1 MHQRKGENNKKKH
14 AMALAVGL
22 VSSLAV
28 AAVAAPTI
36 YGQFMV
42 SLDKASDYPALTPRA
57 IIGNTPALFV
67 PPIGTGL
74 FDDAWAVESNSSRI
88 GIRGS
93 EELFNKDM
101 SVIYQYETQAD
112 VDGDGP
118 TFTTRNAFLGLDT
131 KVGKIFAGNYD
142 SVTKLA
148 DGDIDQFDNT
158 AADMRGTF
166 LGQHRNANT
175 LNWESKD
182 MSGMVFRVQLAP
194 GEGDVAGTPPNT
206 DDKDG
211 LADTLGAS
219 VTFKQDTLFAAFAFE
234 QSYDEVDIV
243 DPLAPP
249 AVVTVGV
256 DTQLIRGS
264 AGLSLDGGIELG
276 AIIELFELDPDL
288 PGADK
293 ADGRS
298 FLVSGKIAANDRLAF
313 KAQLG
318 MLDSSDLDTEITTIS
333 LGTDY
338 MLGKQTTAYALVSLS
353 DVEIE
358 PAPLVKIDE
367 SGNVISLGLKH
378 KF

>member
-1 MHQRKGENNKKKH
+1 MKKH
-14 AMALAVGL
+14 ALALAVGL
-22 VSSLAV
+22 VSSLPV

-42 SLDKASDYPALTPRA
+42 SLDKTSDYPALTPRA
-57 IIGNTPALFV
+57 IIGNTPALLAV
-67 PPIGTGL
+67 PPAPAGAVL

-131 KVGKIFAGNYD
+131 KAGKIFAGNYD

-158 AADMRGTF
+158 VADMRGTF
-166 LGQHRNANT
+166 LGQHRNANS

-194 GEGDVAGTPPNT
+194 GEGDVVGTAPNT
-206 DDKDG
+206 DEKDG

-219 VTFKQDTLFAAFAFE
+219 VTFNQDTLFAAFAFE
-234 QSYDEVDIV
+234 QGYAEIV
-243 DPLAPP
+243 DPVTP
-249 AVVTVGV
+249 AADLGL

-264 AGLSLDGGIELG
+264 VGLSLDGGIELG
-276 AIIELFELDPDL
+276 AIIELFELDPDQ
-288 PGADK
+288 PGTSK
-293 ADGRS
+293 VDGRS
-298 FLVSGKIAANDRLAF
+298 YLVSGKIAANDRLAF

-318 MLDSSDLDTEITTIS
+318 MLDSSDLDTDITTIT

-367 SGNVISLGLKH
+367 SGNAISLGLKH

>member
-1 MHQRKGENNKKKH
+1 MKKH
-14 AMALAVGL
+14 ALALAVGL
-22 VSSLAV
+22 VSSLPV

-42 SLDKASDYPALTPRA
+42 SLDKKSDYPALTPRA
-57 IIGNTPALFV
+57 IIGDTRALLPGV
-67 PPIGTGL
+67 PPAPPAPAGAVL

-112 VDGDGP
+112 IDGDGP

-131 KVGKIFAGNYD
+131 KASKIFAGNYD
-142 SVTKLA
+142 SLTKLA
-148 DGDIDQFDNT
+148 DGDIDQFDYT

-194 GEGDVAGTPPNT
+194 GEGDTAGMAPNPV
-206 DDKDG
+206 DEKDG

-219 VTFKQDTLFAAFAFE
+219 VTFQQDTLFAAFAFE
-234 QSYDEVDIV
+234 QSYAEVV
-243 DPLAPP
+243 DPTATAP
-249 AVVTVGV
+249 TLGL

-264 AGLSLDGGIELG
+264 VGVSMDGGLELG
-276 AIIELFELDPDL
+276 AILELFELDPDQ
-288 PGADK
+288 PGARK

-298 FLVSGKIAANDRLAF
+298 LLVSGKIAANDRLAF

-318 MLDSSDLDTEITTIS
+318 MLDSSDLDTEITTIT

>member
-1 MHQRKGENNKKKH
+1 MKKH
-14 AMALAVGL
+14 ALALAVGL
-22 VSSLAV
+22 VSSLPV

-67 PPIGTGL
+67 APIGTGL

-101 SVIYQYETQAD
+101 SVIYQYETQVD

-131 KVGKIFAGNYD
+131 KAGKIFAGNYD

-166 LGQHRNANT
+166 FGQHRNANT

-194 GEGDVAGTPPNT
+194 GEGDVVGTAPNT
-206 DDKDG
+206 DEKDG

-219 VTFKQDTLFAAFAFE
+219 VTFNQDTLFAAFAFE
-234 QSYDEVDIV
+234 QSYAEIV
-243 DPLAPP
+243 DPAAP
-249 AVVTVGV
+249 AANLGL

-264 AGLSLDGGIELG
+264 VGLSLDGGIELG
-276 AIIELFELDPDL
+276 AIIELFELDPDQ
-288 PGADK
+288 PNTSK
-293 ADGRS
+293 VDGRS
-298 FLVSGKIAANDRLAF
+298 YLVSGKIAANDRLAF

-318 MLDSSDLDTEITTIS
+318 MLDSSDLDTEITTIT